1 MEDNYFDNNPKKTT
15 FYYLAI
21 VVLFFFSMLSI
32 GVDITEYSQQKDINI
47 PSWFFLIIF
56 IVDFLMIASLVAIF
70 FYRKLGAYIYPIAI
84 TAHFFLHEFYLS
96 TLLYSDLFNLFCYF
110 ALGLLAIVP
119 KWKFFK

>member
-15 FYYLAI
+15 IYYVAI
-21 VVLFFFSMLSI
+21 IVLFIFSMLSI
-32 GVDITEYSQQKDINI
+32 GVDLTEFSQQKDINI
-47 PSWFFLIIF
+47 PSWFFYIIF
-56 IVDFLMIASLVAIF
+56 TVDFLLIGSLVAIF
-70 FYRKLGAYIYPIAI
+70 FYRKIGAIIYPLAI
-84 TAHFFLHEFYLS
+84 VTHLFLHEFYLS